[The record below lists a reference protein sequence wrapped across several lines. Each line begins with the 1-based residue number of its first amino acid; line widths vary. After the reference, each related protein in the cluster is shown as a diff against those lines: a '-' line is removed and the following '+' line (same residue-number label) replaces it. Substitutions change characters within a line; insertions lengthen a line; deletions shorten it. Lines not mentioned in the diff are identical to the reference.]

1 VLVGN
6 MSGACGKVAVLFPEP
21 VPGENESPTESE

>member
-1 VLVGN
+1 
-6 MSGACGKVAVLFPEP
+6 MSGACIKVAVLFPGP